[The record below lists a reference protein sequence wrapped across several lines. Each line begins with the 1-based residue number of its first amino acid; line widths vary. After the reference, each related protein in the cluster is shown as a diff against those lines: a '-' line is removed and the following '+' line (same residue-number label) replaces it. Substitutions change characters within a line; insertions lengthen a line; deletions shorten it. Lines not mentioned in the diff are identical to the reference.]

1 MKELR
6 HEGPRVV
13 EHTPAL
19 DRPGAPSDEFAVDA
33 VAVSDVSA
41 YLGQMPASRH
51 NSRTRW
57 LVINGV
63 RFLAIAGALLG
74 VALIA
79 KAHTTAPKVLGAALV
94 LAALYFM
101 ATVTGAL
108 ARRWRSPVP

>member
-1 MKELR
+1 M
-6 HEGPRVV
+6 